1 MARESSLE
9 ASLVA
14 HAYRLGIYTR
24 KFSSPGNRSVPD
36 RIFIK
41 GGTTLFIE
49 VKAAGEK
56 PTDAQR
62 DEIDQ
67 INRAGGLA
75 TWVSNLDDGKML
87 LSLMEYK
94 DAAHL
99 LKLHV
104 DKWNCWVGTVD
115 ECCGAR
121 WNPLNSSCP
130 RCGKPL

>member
-14 HAYRLGIYTR
+14 HAKRRGIYTR

-36 RIFIK
+36 RLFIK
-41 GGTTLFIE
+41 NVAVLFIE

-75 TWVSNLDDGKML
+75 TWVDNIADGKEL
-87 LSLMEYK
+87 LDLMDYQDEGI
-94 DAAHL
+94 HL
-99 LKLHV
+99 WAEIKIRNY
-104 DKWNCWVGTVD
+104 WQ
-115 ECCGAR
+115 
-121 WNPLNSSCP
+121 S
-130 RCGKPL
+130 